1 MKARNKA
8 GRPNSA
14 RAPVLERTYT
24 LLKEMIADRRI
35 KPGERLRE
43 AQIASAFAISRSPA
57 SGALALLLAEKL
69 VVADGGIGFR
79 VAGKATAGAGGAAAT
94 LKPIRIEVPRRW
106 ERMYEEVER
115 DLLVQL
121 LFGSVRINEL
131 QLAQRFNVSRTVT
144 RDLLARMHGEGF
156 IAKDTAGHWVAAQIT
171 PDRIR
176 HLYELRVLLEPQ
188 ALRLAAPHVPGE
200 LLADARAALIAARTK
215 ARLQSAEFDK
225 VERDLHVRV
234 LAFCPNTEILRALA
248 RTHVLFAPT
257 RHLFDPYLQ
266 IPSKLIRAALDEH
279 LAIVDA
285 LVAGNDKKA
294 AAILKAHIGD
304 AVERWLHR
312 FAVTAEVRK
321 LSVPPYLRRVETKP
335 AHWGKTA
342 LSSARSA
349 RVGTHKYD
357 TVQPRT
363 ERV

>member
-1 MKARNKA
+1 MKAPKKA
-8 GRPNSA
+8 GRPNRA

-24 LLKEMIADRRI
+24 LLKEMIGDGRI
-35 KPGERLRE
+35 KSGERLSQ

-57 SGALALLLAEKL
+57 SGALALLLADRL
-69 VVADGGIGFR
+69 VVADGGLGFR
-79 VAGKATAGAGGAAAT
+79 VAGKPAAGAGGAAAT
-94 LKPIRIEVPRRW
+94 LKPLRIEVPRRW
-106 ERMYEEVER
+106 ERIYEEVER

-156 IAKDTAGHWVAAQIT
+156 ITKDTAGHWIAARIT

-188 ALRLAAPHVPGE
+188 ALRLAAPHVPGNV
-200 LLADARAALIAARTK
+200 LADARAALVAARTK
-215 ARLQSAEFDK
+215 GRLQSSEFDK
-225 VERDLHVRV
+225 VERDLHVGV
-234 LAFCPNTEILRALA
+234 LAFCPNTELLRALA

-266 IPSKLIRAALDEH
+266 IPSKLIRSAVDEH

-285 LVAGNDKKA
+285 LAAGNVQKA
-294 AAILKAHIGD
+294 AAMLKSHLQD

-312 FAVTAEVRK
+312 FAVTAGVRK
-321 LSVPPYLRRVETKP
+321 VGVPPYLRRIETRGDTASSPAGDARAHNVE
-335 AHWGKTA
+335 
-342 LSSARSA
+342 
-349 RVGTHKYD
+349 
-357 TVQPRT
+357 
-363 ERV
+363 